1 MPSFLNLM
9 FKKIPR
15 KWSEF
20 GKALVESALI
30 QLNVPLLGLITIL
43 DEDNNDIFD
52 KNMSLKVRI

>member
-1 MPSFLNLM
+1 M

-43 DEDNNDIFD
+43 DEDNIDIFD
-52 KNMSLKVRI
+52 KYMSLKVRI